1 MPSSNPERFMEKA
14 LALAREAAL
23 NGEVPVGAVI
33 ALPGGPVFEGRNR
46 VEAGC
51 VFDHAEMEA
60 LRKALAASGRR
71 GLGKATLYCTAEPCL
86 MCLGA
91 MVQARIGGLVY
102 GCEEPRFGGVAL
114 LQRLWAEGRY
124 PHKFPVASGLRDEE
138 SRRLLVDFFKKQR
151 PNGPETSL
159 EANQHGAIKP

>member
-1 MPSSNPERFMEKA
+1 MAAFTPEQLMEKA
-14 LALAREAAL
+14 LGLARKAAL
-23 NGEVPVGAVI
+23 DGEVPVGAVV
-33 ALPGGPVFEGRNR
+33 ALPGGSVFEGRNR

-51 VFDHAEMEA
+51 VIDHAEMEA
-60 LRKALAASGRR
+60 IRKALSALGRH
-71 GLGKATLYCTAEPCL
+71 GLGNATLYSTAEPCL

-124 PHKFPVASGLRDEE
+124 PHRFPIAAGLCGEE
-138 SRRLLVDFFKKQR
+138 SRRLLRDFFKKRR
-151 PNGPETSL
+151 PNGREECRDTMQYGS
-159 EANQHGAIKP
+159 IKP